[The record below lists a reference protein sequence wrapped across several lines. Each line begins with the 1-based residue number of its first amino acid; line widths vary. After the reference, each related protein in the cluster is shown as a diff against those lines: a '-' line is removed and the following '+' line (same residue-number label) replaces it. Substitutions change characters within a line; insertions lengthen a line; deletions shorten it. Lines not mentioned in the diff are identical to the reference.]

1 MFAEELKQY
10 VEHSLS
16 VKDVSG
22 NYDALFAPGNMFLH
36 TQLFFLLCFICSI
49 FHLGEGY
56 QPIGSVTDDLG
67 M

>member
-22 NYDALFAPGNMFLH
+22 NYDALFVPGNMFLH
-36 TQLFFLLCFICSI
+36 TQLFFFTMFDLLNFPSWRR
-49 FHLGEGY
+49 L
-56 QPIGSVTDDLG
+56 SANR
-67 M
+67 

>member
-22 NYDALFAPGNMFLH
+22 NYDALFVPGNMFLH
-36 TQLFFLLCFICSI
+36 TQLFF
-49 FHLGEGY
+49 Y
-56 QPIGSVTDDLG
+56 NV
-67 M
+67 